1 MQRRGYGTMSHN
13 EAKAKNT
20 ALKTT
25 KDYLSVANQ
34 ALLFVT
40 SRPPVVMASGQGMY
54 LVDTEGKKYLDFV
67 GGWAVTCLGHSP
79 EVIHRALA
87 VQSQMLVNAS
97 PAFLNKPMIELADLL
112 TRISGFER
120 VFFASTGAE
129 ANESAIKLARKY
141 GEKQLNGAHE
151 IVTAMGGFHGRT
163 LATMSATGK
172 EGWRT
177 LFEPKI
183 PGFIHVPWNDS
194 RALERAVTERT
205 CAIMLEPIQ
214 GEGGVNPAL
223 PRYLKRLRGYCTEKK
238 ILLIYDEIQTGI
250 GRTGKLFCFEHTN
263 TRPDIMTL
271 AKGLGGGFPV
281 SAMLAAE
288 NLNIFD
294 PGDQGGTF
302 CGQPLAM
309 TVALAVLREVIEKD
323 LSGNADRMGR
333 YLSERLE
340 KFVACFG
347 IHHIRG
353 QGLLVAFDLPKPLG
367 EQVVQACRELGL
379 LVNSPQPSTVRL
391 MPPLIVE
398 RGHIDAAMD
407 ILGKALSKILV
418 ASG

>member
-1 MQRRGYGTMSHN
+1 MIANNAAFM
-13 EAKAKNT
+13 
-20 ALKTT
+20 TT
-25 KDYLSVANQ
+25 EDYLNIANQ

-54 LVDTEGKKYLDFV
+54 LLDTEGKRYLDFV

-79 EVIHRALA
+79 EVIHRTLAL
-87 VQSQMLVNAS
+87 QSQLLVNAS
-97 PAFLNKPMIELADLL
+97 PAFLNKPMIELAELL

-129 ANESAIKLARKY
+129 ANEGAIKLARKY
-141 GEKQLNGAHE
+141 GAKHLTGAYE
-151 IVTAMGGFHGRT
+151 IVTTIKGFHGRT

-172 EGWRT
+172 EIWKT

-183 PGFIHVPWNDS
+183 PGFIHVAWNDPQ
-194 RALERAVTERT
+194 AIERVVTERT
-205 CAIMLEPIQ
+205 CAIMLEPVQ
-214 GEGGVNPAL
+214 GEGGVNAASPE
-223 PRYLKRLRGYCTEKK
+223 YLKWLRSYCSEKK

-250 GRTGKLFCFEHTN
+250 GRTGKLFGFEHTN

-281 SAMLAAE
+281 SAMLAREA
-288 NLNIFD
+288 LNIFD

-309 TVALAVLREVIEKD
+309 AVGLAVLREVMEKD
-323 LSGNADRMGR
+323 LPGNADRMGR

-340 KFVACFG
+340 KLDACFG
-347 IHHIRG
+347 IRDIRG

-367 EQVVQACRELGL
+367 EQIVHACRELGL
-379 LVNSPQPSTVRL
+379 LVNSPQPSTLRL
-391 MPPLIVE
+391 MPPLIVQRE
-398 RGHIDAAMD
+398 HIDAATD
-407 ILGKALSKILV
+407 ILEKALLKILEV
-418 ASG
+418 TG